1 MNTPTRTAGHVG
13 TMAALAL
20 FVWAAYGLAQQE
32 SEQFQRCLARGA
44 TAAECQLRVRGR

>member
-1 MNTPTRTAGHVG
+1 MNNTTRTSGRVG
-13 TMAALAL
+13 TLAAVAL